1 MGARRSY
8 VDAPSHGS
16 AGAQEVRSRARC
28 SEAARSVGLAPV
40 GVVPAE
46 VDSSAQLC
54 PCPDRPVAGHAAW
67 CLAARLVSMA
77 FLEAAAVLAAV
88 M

>member
-1 MGARRSY
+1 
-8 VDAPSHGS
+8 
-16 AGAQEVRSRARC
+16 
-28 SEAARSVGLAPV
+28 V
-40 GVVPAE
+40 GVVPVE

-77 FLEAAAVLAAV
+77 FLEAAAAVLAAV

>member
-1 MGARRSY
+1 
-8 VDAPSHGS
+8 
-16 AGAQEVRSRARC
+16 
-28 SEAARSVGLAPV
+28 VGLAPV
-40 GVVPAE
+40 GVVPVE

-77 FLEAAAVLAAV
+77 FLEAAAAALAAV
-88 M
+88 MLCQVEAAGSHTPGSSEPLPHSAHFVLAGL